1 MSERLPGIEPARPP
15 EPRKSALAMVVRR
28 GTAGRWEVLLG
39 LRSRRSGFFPSNW
52 AFPGGR
58 LEEEDGEGEAGYA
71 RCASREL
78 AEETG
83 LEIPPERLAPVGFKR
98 TPPFHPRRYDTL
110 FFLAELP
117 AGQALPDTPPI
128 PEETEA
134 LRFFDPR
141 AILAEWQAGRAL
153 LPPPLPPLLR
163 AMEDPRADT
172 LEGLL
177 AVLREANEIAERVHR
192 IEFVPG
198 AWLLPVRSETLPP
211 ATHTNCWLAGGRRF
225 VIVDPGS
232 PDREENDRL
241 LAVIERRRR
250 EEGDEPVA
258 VVLTHHHRDH
268 VDGAPA
274 VARALD
280 LPIRAHPATVPLLP
294 FGDDSRVRGDL
305 VEGLVLDLGGV
316 SLEVIET
323 PGHAPGHVVLRCP
336 ERRYTLAGD
345 LVSGFGSVYVG
356 PRRGDMGA
364 YMDSLRRL
372 AARDPGLLHPGHG
385 PPLPPRALAAALAH
399 REEREAKILAL
410 LSAGPRTLG
419 EIAGAAWDDRPHA
432 PERLRRDQALSHLLD
447 LERRGRVHRAGE
459 ETEGPWF
466 PGPGAPRPR
475 PPGA

>member
-28 GTAGRWEVLLG
+28 GPAGRWEVLLG

-83 LEIPPERLAPVGFKR
+83 IEIPPERLRPVGFKL

-110 FFLAELP
+110 FFLAEMPGDQRLP
-117 AGQALPDTPPI
+117 EAPPI

-141 AILAEWQAGRAL
+141 EILAEWRAGKAQ

-163 AMEDPRADT
+163 AMEAPRAETFD
-172 LEGLL
+172 GLL
-177 AVLREANEIAERVHR
+177 AALREANEFAERVHR

-225 VIVDPGS
+225 VVVDPGS
-232 PDREENDRL
+232 PDEDENRRL
-241 LAVIERRRR
+241 LEVIERRRR

-268 VDGAPA
+268 VDGALA
-274 VARALD
+274 IARALD
-280 LPIRAHPATVPLLP
+280 VPVRAHPATVPLLP
-294 FGDDSRVRGDL
+294 FRDDPRVRGDL
-305 VEGLVLDLGGV
+305 RDGITLDLGGV

-323 PGHAPGHVVLRCP
+323 PGHAPGHVALRCP

-345 LVSGFGSVYVG
+345 LVSGFGSVYVS

-364 YMDSLRRL
+364 YMESLRLL

-399 REEREAKILAL
+399 REEREAKVLAAL
-410 LSAGPRTLG
+410 AAGPRTLG
-419 EIAGAAWDDRPHA
+419 EIAKAAWDDRPDA
-432 PERLRRDQALSHLLD
+432 PERLRRDQALAHLLH
-447 LERRGRVHRAGE
+447 LERIGRVVRTGAPDDP
-459 ETEGPWF
+459 EGPWRL
-466 PGPGAPRPR
+466 AE
-475 PPGA
+475 AV